1 MLQHE
6 KLRQLE
12 CQRVHTLRLMLE
24 KEQRF
29 VEALRSELA
38 KSNEPKL
45 LQELAG
51 AERRV
56 RTLQDQLVNLTMHAE
71 HEVGYSYKFC
81 LITLLKE
88 INTHNS
94 RPQAIDGQTGTKHRC
109 VRPLGS

>member
-1 MLQHE
+1 
-6 KLRQLE
+6 
-12 CQRVHTLRLMLE
+12 MLE

-81 LITLLKE
+81 LITLLKQ

-94 RPQAIDGQTGTKHRC
+94 RPQAIEGQTGTENMC

>member
-45 LQELAG
+45 HQELAR

-56 RTLQDQLVNLTMHAE
+56 RTLNDQLVSLTMHAE
-71 HEVGYSYKFC
+71 QEVGYTYKFC
-81 LITLLKE
+81 LITLLKP

-94 RPQAIDGQTGTKHRC
+94 RPQAIDGQIGTKNMC
-109 VRPLGS
+109 VRPLRS

>member
-1 MLQHE
+1 MHRLYRVVHRMLQHE

-45 LQELAG
+45 LQELSG

-71 HEVGYSYKFC
+71 HEVGYSHKFC
-81 LITLLKE
+81 LITLLKP
-88 INTHNS
+88 N
-94 RPQAIDGQTGTKHRC
+94 
-109 VRPLGS
+109 